1 MITKSQLAALAASV
15 NAEALA
21 ETVGISTKT
30 VYRIR
35 QQKANPGLDTVAAI
49 EAAVPKLL
57 SGAKR
62 KRYTKVT
69 TLISGA

>member
-21 ETVGISTKT
+21 EAVGISTKT

-49 EAAVPKLL
+49 EAAVPKLRAV
-57 SGAKR
+57 AKR
-62 KRYTKVT
+62 KPYTKAAAQT
-69 TLISGA
+69 AGA

>member
-1 MITKSQLAALAASV
+1 MITKPQLAALAASV

-21 ETVGISTKT
+21 EAVGISTKT

-35 QQKANPGLDTVAAI
+35 QQKANPGMDTIAAI

-57 SGAKR
+57 GIARRKPYTKSVAQASGA
-62 KRYTKVT
+62 
-69 TLISGA
+69 